1 MLFAIFS
8 LLAITSK
15 RVAANSERNDSS
27 SNSNS
32 DSNSN
37 IDNDSNT
44 KAIHNDLISWVRSRG
59 GSFSDKIEIR
69 RVDPTDLTSYMGVF
83 VREPIEAKESL
94 FAIPRDCYIDV
105 FDTAAEMD
113 QNDENVEAAYHENLC
128 SLATKL
134 MKEMKLGKESEY
146 APYLAYLDTQKPGQ
160 LPANWSKEGKDLLR
174 RVAIPGSPIVD
185 WIDWYFKGEKRDC
198 IGNKSHG
205 ESKISFEE
213 HMVEMTVQRCFDTAL
228 IPIWDMVNHDNGKI
242 NTENDSMHEAD
253 GLRVR
258 AARSLEPGEEV
269 FASYDKC
276 LDCQGLEEYWG
287 TPEILK
293 DFGFVENYPHRW
305 VFSDQEIWIQVYED
319 YEFDAY
325 FGDDET
331 KITPGERQLEFLTK
345 ELARLEDVEESF
357 LVNKGN
363 IPNREWET
371 ISRFHSVAVDDLTSV
386 VEWYTYLRDH
396 SEL

>member
-1 MLFAIFS
+1 M
-8 LLAITSK
+8 
-15 RVAANSERNDSS
+15 
-27 SNSNS
+27 
-32 DSNSN
+32 
-37 IDNDSNT
+37 NT
-44 KAIHNDLISWVRSRG
+44 IQSDLISWVRSRG
-59 GSFSDKIEIR
+59 GSFSDKLEIR
-69 RVDPTDLTSYMGVF
+69 RVDPTDPTSYMGVF

-94 FAIPRDCYIDV
+94 FVIPRDCYIDV

-113 QNDENVEAAYHENLC
+113 PEDENVDAAYQGNLC
-128 SLATKL
+128 KLATKL
-134 MKEMKLGKESEY
+134 MEEMKRGKESEY
-146 APYLAYLDTQKPGQ
+146 APYIAYLRTQKPGQ
-160 LPANWSKEGKDLLR
+160 LPANWSEEGKDLLR

-185 WIDWYFKGEKRDC
+185 WIDWNFKGEKYDC

-242 NTENDSMHEAD
+242 NTENDSMYEAE

-258 AARSLEPGEEV
+258 AARNLETGEEV
-269 FASYDKC
+269 LASYDKC
-276 LDCQGLEEYWG
+276 LDCKGVDEFWG

-305 VFSDQEIWIQVYED
+305 VFYDQEIWIQVYED

-331 KITPGERQLEFLTK
+331 KTAPGEKQLEFLTK
-345 ELARLEDVEESF
+345 ELARLETVGKSF
-357 LVNKGN
+357 LADQGSV
-363 IPNREWET
+363 PDWEWET
-371 ISRFHSVAVDDLTSV
+371 TSRFHSVAVNDLASV
-386 VEWYTYLRDH
+386 VEWYTHVRDH
-396 SEL
+396 GEL